1 MGSDVQPGTL
11 REFAGEPLDK
21 ILARGGPLPVASVPD
36 VIDRVGTALAA
47 AQSAGSVP
55 ADLQAAMAAARG
67 ASVPDPVDPLD
78 AAAAQLWLAALAYNL
93 LAGHPVPP
101 LDAGQTVPKPIRA
114 YRPEV
119 PAETEAVVFRGLN
132 GDGQQRYSSLAE
144 FASALRRSA
153 ATRLEQDEEERTT
166 VSAVPSGIAAQL
178 RRGHVELPNDE
189 RTIVSPS
196 AASDE
201 LTVVSPSG
209 RHEPPRALG
218 LPKDRGVP
226 LATSS
231 GTMFTPT
238 QQMPRV
244 RDRPRTP
251 PPWLWPAVGVAALA
265 IAVVTWRAIA
275 GAPPSP
281 PPLPAVRASAPAPS
295 APVRPAAAVPHPPP
309 STVPPPPA
317 PELPPPS
324 PPVLEPP
331 TTLPAAPEPP
341 ASAARGRPTHNHVRA
356 RTAAAPEA
364 APTPA
369 ADGAKTCRLSV
380 ASYPWAELWVDG
392 ADTGL
397 QTPVVGFTISCG
409 RHRLEFKRRD
419 LKVDQ
424 IESVTLSDGIEF
436 KRQYELK
443 GAELDD

>member
-1 MGSDVQPGTL
+1 M
-11 REFAGEPLDK
+11 REFAGEPLEQ
-21 ILARGGPLPVASVPD
+21 ILARGGPLPLASVPD

-47 AQSAGSVP
+47 AHAAGSVP
-55 ADLQAAMAAARG
+55 ADLKAAMAAAQG
-67 ASVPDPVDPLD
+67 ASVPDAVDPLD
-78 AAAAQLWLAALAYNL
+78 ASAAQLWLAALAYNL

-101 LDAGQTVPKPIRA
+101 LDAAQSVPKPIRA

-119 PAETEAVVFRGLN
+119 PAETEAVVFRALN
-132 GDGQQRYSSLAE
+132 GDRQQRYGSLAE
-144 FASALRRSA
+144 FASALRRSGA
-153 ATRLEQDEEERTT
+153 ARLEQDEEERTT

-178 RRGHVELPNDE
+178 RRGHVELPSDE

-196 AASDE
+196 VSPSAVNDE

-209 RHEPPRALG
+209 RQELPPGLG
-218 LPKDRGVP
+218 LSQHRGVP

-244 RDRPRTP
+244 RDRPKTL
-251 PPWLWPAVGVAALA
+251 PPWVWPAVGVAALA

-275 GAPPSP
+275 GGAPPAP
-281 PPLPAVRASAPAPS
+281 PPAPPPVPAVRASAPAPS
-295 APVRPAAAVPHPPP
+295 APVHPAAAVAPPAP
-309 STVPPPPA
+309 PAVPPLPPPA
-317 PELPPPS
+317 PGPS

-331 TTLPAAPEPP
+331 GPLPAAAEAP
-341 ASAARGRPTHNHVRA
+341 ASASRGRPTHNHVRG

-369 ADGAKTCRLSV
+369 ADGARSCRLSV

-409 RHRLEFKRRD
+409 R
-419 LKVDQ
+419 
-424 IESVTLSDGIEF
+424 
-436 KRQYELK
+436 
-443 GAELDD
+443 